1 MSQRTHHEV
10 YERDRC
16 PGKTETVYQLARQ
29 TQRNLMTVNV
39 SDIKSKWVGD
49 SEKNIQRLFDDYRH
63 LVE

>member
-1 MSQRTHHEV
+1 M
-10 YERDRC
+10 
-16 PGKTETVYQLARQ
+16 ARQ